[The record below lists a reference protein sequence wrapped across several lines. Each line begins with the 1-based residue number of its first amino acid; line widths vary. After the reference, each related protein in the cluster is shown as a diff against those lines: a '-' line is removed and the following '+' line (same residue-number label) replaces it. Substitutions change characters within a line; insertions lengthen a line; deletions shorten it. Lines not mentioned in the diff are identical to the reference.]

1 VRCWC
6 RSVGVGAVAC
16 YGDVVNSS
24 AQRIAESLRQPHE
37 LDTSEENL
45 QFQRGSPPRLPART
59 MHRHLRLAIAVTLAG
74 CPFQPASAERLG
86 RADIGLRGR
95 IMTREL
101 LSSDTME
108 GSDNV
113 TMPTPVGFEEG
124 SDNMTTPSPVDL
136 PTPVPVPVPIPM
148 PMGTCTDTS
157 EGSFWGAILEQ
168 TSVADAVPGFNV
180 SAEVCLQGEAAFPEE
195 EFAALTASCCLICTE
210 TEGCGFYNLNLCT
223 FECFLMR
230 PLAEASNGVFLPTPN
245 FVTASIGELM
255 NIHARAVLPGPIQGV
270 DGLVCVHRERS

>member
-1 VRCWC
+1 MRWRSCCSARVAPYIVVAVVSLPPYCECVRCWC

-210 TEGCGFYNLNLCT
+210 TVSITRPASGQHMRSLC
-223 FECFLMR
+223 FISDVGALWM
-230 PLAEASNGVFLPTPN
+230 
-245 FVTASIGELM
+245 
-255 NIHARAVLPGPIQGV
+255 PGHCHS
-270 DGLVCVHRERS
+270 GLVELH